1 MRRRHVYVLVVELS
15 RCARLEISVSWSV
28 EGLGVVHLSVTIL
41 YGLMGGLPCSSIP
54 SSTASSSSESAGYW
68 NVRRRRAV
76 AIQITPLPMAGGRGI
91 LESDMVLL
99 REDDAVAGII
109 GLNSAKEGL

>member
-1 MRRRHVYVLVVELS
+1 
-15 RCARLEISVSWSV
+15 
-28 EGLGVVHLSVTIL
+28 
-41 YGLMGGLPCSSIP
+41 
-54 SSTASSSSESAGYW
+54 
-68 NVRRRRAV
+68 
-76 AIQITPLPMAGGRGI
+76 MAGGRGI